1 LRLPRI
7 RSLAQ
12 NAARGFA
19 SGEARPA
26 ARAAEENGAFP
37 EALLRRAW
45 DLGLS
50 QAAASGEPIEQPTVL
65 NALVLEE
72 IAYGDAAL
80 AVALGGALG
89 FVRAIAEQGTGGQ
102 RERHFPAFQSEKPAF
117 AAVATVEVSRHRT
130 DDAGGESGKGLADR
144 GREGARS
151 ARRTL
156 RSVPGHRGDA

>member
-1 LRLPRI
+1 MISFALTEDQT
-7 RSLAQ
+7 LAQ
-12 NAARGFA
+12 AAARGFA

-50 QAAASGEPIEQPTVL
+50 QAAASGEPIEQPSVL

-80 AVALGGALG
+80 AVALAGALG
-89 FVRAIAEQGTGGQ
+89 FVRAIAQQGTEGQ
-102 RERHFPAFQSEKPAF
+102 RGRHLPAFQSDTPAF
-117 AAVATVEVSRHRT
+117 AAIA
-130 DDAGGESGKGLADR
+130 
-144 GREGARS
+144 
-151 ARRTL
+151 
-156 RSVPGHRGDA
+156 